1 MLEAAANAA
10 HECAEGKTLPWFA
23 CIDQCKDFGPYL
35 LVLVVLLLLSTAIEF
50 VFRKL
55 DDLGAAL
62 GKEVFG
68 RVKQEL
74 AILGT
79 LSFTMFTA
87 VAIFGG
93 DAPGRGRRARR
104 PSRLDLDGTA
114 AER

>member
-1 MLEAAANAA
+1 MLDHAANAA
-10 HECAEGKTLPWFA
+10 HDCANGHTLPWFA

-68 RVKQEL
+68 RDRSSRSS
-74 AILGT
+74 AR
-79 LSFTMFTA
+79 
-87 VAIFGG
+87 
-93 DAPGRGRRARR
+93 APCSS
-104 PSRLDLDGTA
+104 PSCS
-114 AER
+114 